1 MRFQNREF
9 TILELLELVNDRR
22 IDLQPPYQRNFIWTN
37 KDQQL
42 LIDSIL
48 KGYPLPSFFVYKKN
62 DKKYVYEM
70 VDGQQRAE
78 TISRFAKGLIKS
90 SDKKSINDINKE
102 SFLSYRLNFVELSEI
117 NDNESVEEYYYLVN
131 KRGVPLN
138 PNETNKAYYYNSA
151 FINLVNELM
160 SIQDYIDL
168 DIFSEKSI
176 SRMNDRGLVEELV
189 SYLFRGITD
198 KRTAVENLFESEKEV
213 NDGRDCVKK
222 RFEVIVKKLLYL
234 NEIKPIN
241 QTRFAQRND
250 FYTLFTFV
258 NETIDNSEELLKYQY
273 SILLFLDS
281 YKYISPSN
289 DECEPFKN
297 YAINC
302 VSQSNSKNARSN
314 RLTFLKL
321 LLLNEDVNDNEILKD
336 IQAFLEKKYFLTSFK
351 WKNIQG
357 YQLIDI
363 DQFIK

>member
-9 TILELLELVNDRR
+9 TILELLELIDKRK

-62 DKKYVYEM
+62 DKEYLYEM

-78 TISRFAKGLIKS
+78 TISRFAKGRIIS
-90 SDKKSINDINKE
+90 SDKKNINDIDKE

-117 NDNESVEEYYYLVN
+117 KDKESVEEYYYLVN

-151 FINLVNELM
+151 LINLVNELM
-160 SIQDYIDL
+160 GMQDFIDL

-176 SRMNDRGLVEELV
+176 VRMKDRGLVEELV

-198 KRTAVENLFESEKEV
+198 KRTAVEDLFESDDEV
-213 NDGRDCVKK
+213 ITSRDCIKDK
-222 RFEVIVKKLLYL
+222 FTEIVKKLLCI
-234 NEIKPIN
+234 NKIKPIN

-258 NETIDNSEELLKYQY
+258 NETIGNSEELFKYQY
-273 SILLFLDS
+273 SILLFFDS
-281 YKYISPSN
+281 NKYITPSN
-289 DECEPFKN
+289 DDCEPLKS

-302 VSQSNSKNARSN
+302 VSQSNSRTARAN
-314 RLTFLKL
+314 RLSFLKL
-321 LLLNEDVNDNEILKD
+321 LLLNKDVSNNETLKD
-336 IQAFLEKKYFLTSFK
+336 IQAFLEDKYSLTSFK
-351 WKNIQG
+351 WKNING
-357 YQLIDI
+357 FQLIDI
-363 DQFIK
+363 DQFN